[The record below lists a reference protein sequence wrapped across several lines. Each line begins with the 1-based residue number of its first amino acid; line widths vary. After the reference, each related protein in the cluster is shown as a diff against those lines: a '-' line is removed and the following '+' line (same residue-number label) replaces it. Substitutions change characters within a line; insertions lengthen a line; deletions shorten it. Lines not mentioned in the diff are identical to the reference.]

1 MVIDPKTDKP
11 VIEPKGGLGG
21 LGGTL
26 VKPTTLANIYN
37 CKKVLPNIDIIGCGG
52 VTCGRDAYEHILV

>member
-1 MVIDPKTDKP
+1 MEWLLIPKTDKP

-26 VKPTTLANIYN
+26 VKPNTLANIYN
-37 CKKVLPNIDIIGCGG
+37 FKKVLPNIDIIGCGG
-52 VTCGRDAYEHILV
+52 VTCGTRCI

>member
-1 MVIDPKTDKP
+1 MVIDSKTDKP

-26 VKPTTLANIYN
+26 VKPTTGKYI
-37 CKKVLPNIDIIGCGG
+37 
-52 VTCGRDAYEHILV
+52 